1 MIVPLNIP
9 DNLPASE
16 VLTKENIF
24 IMHESR
30 AISQD
35 IRPLK
40 IGILNLMPTKITT
53 EVQLLRLL
61 GNTPLQLN
69 ITLLHSQTYNSKN
82 VSSEYL
88 NTFYKTYDDIK
99 NEKFDGFIITGAPVE
114 LMEFEE
120 VAYWD
125 ELKEIMDWTKKN
137 VTSTLHICWGA
148 QAGLYHHYGI
158 PKYPLEKKMFG
169 IFKHTLNRKDLQLIR
184 GFDDEFLI
192 PHSRH
197 TEILREDIEK
207 VDSLEIMSESEE
219 SGVYM
224 VISKDGK
231 EVYLTGHS
239 EYDAE
244 TLKSEYDRDVREG
257 KPIEVPVNYFPENDP
272 SKEPKLTW
280 RSHASLLFQ
289 NWLNYYVYQET
300 PYEL

>member
-125 ELKEIMDWTKKN
+125 ELKEIMDWTKRN

-207 VDSLEIMSESEE
+207 VDSLEIISESEE

-231 EVYLTGHS
+231 EIYLTGHS

>member
-1 MIVPLNIP
+1 MPLNIP
-9 DNLPASE
+9 DNLPAAE
-16 VLTKENIF
+16 VLIKENIF
-24 IMHESR
+24 IMNESR

-40 IGILNLMPTKITT
+40 IGILNLMPTKMTT

-61 GNTPLQLN
+61 GNTPLQID
-69 ITLLHSQTYNSKN
+69 ITLLHSKTYHSKN

-88 NTFYKTYDDIK
+88 RTFYKTFDDIK
-99 NEKFDGFIITGAPVE
+99 NQRFDGFIITGAPVE

-120 VAYWD
+120 VAYWN
-125 ELKEIMDWTKKN
+125 ELKEIMDWTKDN

-148 QAGLYHHYGI
+148 QAALYHHYGI
-158 PKYPLEKKMFG
+158 PKYRLDKKMFG
-169 IFKHTLNRKDLQLIR
+169 VFKHTVNNRDLQLIR

-197 TEILREDIEK
+197 TEILRKDIEK
-207 VDSLEIMSESEE
+207 VKSLEIISESKE

-231 EVYLTGHS
+231 EIYLTGHA

-257 KPIEVPVNYFPENDP
+257 KPIEIPVNYYPENDP
-272 SKEPKLTW
+272 SKEPLLTW
-280 RSHASLLFQ
+280 RCHASLLFS

>member
-1 MIVPLNIP
+1 MPLNIP
-9 DNLPASE
+9 DNLPAAE
-16 VLTKENIF
+16 VLIKENIF
-24 IMHESR
+24 IMNESR

-40 IGILNLMPTKITT
+40 IGILNLMPTKMTT

-61 GNTPLQLN
+61 GNTPLQID
-69 ITLLHSQTYNSKN
+69 ITLLHSKTYHSKN

-88 NTFYKTYDDIK
+88 STFYKTFDDIK
-99 NEKFDGFIITGAPVE
+99 NQRFDGFIITGAPVE
-114 LMEFEE
+114 LMNFED
-120 VAYWD
+120 VAYWN
-125 ELKEIMDWTKKN
+125 ELKEIMDWTKDN

-158 PKYPLEKKMFG
+158 PKYTLDKKMFG
-169 IFKHTLNRKDLQLIR
+169 VFKHTVNNRDLQLIR

-197 TEILREDIEK
+197 TEILRKDIER
-207 VDSLEIMSESEE
+207 VESLEIISESDE

-231 EVYLTGHS
+231 EIYLTGHA

-257 KPIEVPVNYFPENDP
+257 KPIEIPVNYYPDDDP
-272 SKEPKLTW
+272 SKDPLLTW
-280 RSHASLLFQ
+280 RCHASLLFS

>member
-1 MIVPLNIP
+1 MPLNIP

>member
-1 MIVPLNIP
+1 MPLNIP

-16 VLTKENIF
+16 VLIKENIF

-40 IGILNLMPTKITT
+40 IGILNLMPTKMTT

-61 GNTPLQLN
+61 GNTPLQID
-69 ITLLHSQTYNSKN
+69 ITLLHSQSYNSKN
-82 VSSEYL
+82 VSSKYL
-88 NTFYKTYDDIK
+88 NAFYKTYDDIK
-99 NEKFDGFIITGAPVE
+99 DEKFDGFIITGAPVE
-114 LMEFEE
+114 NMEFED

-125 ELKEIMDWTKKN
+125 ELREIMDWTKTN

-169 IFKHTLNRKDLQLIR
+169 VFKHTLNRKDLQLIR
-184 GFDDEFLI
+184 GFDDLFLI

-197 TEILREDIEK
+197 TQVLREDIEK
-207 VDSLEIMSESEE
+207 VDSLEIISESEQ

-224 VISKDGK
+224 VISKNGK
-231 EVYLTGHS
+231 EIYITGHS
-239 EYDAE
+239 EYDAN
-244 TLKSEYDRDVREG
+244 TLKLEYDRDVKEG
-257 KPIEVPVNYFPENDP
+257 KPIEIPVNYYPDDDP
-272 SKEPKLTW
+272 SKEPLLTW
-280 RSHASLLFQ
+280 KSHASLLFA

-300 PYEL
+300 PYEF